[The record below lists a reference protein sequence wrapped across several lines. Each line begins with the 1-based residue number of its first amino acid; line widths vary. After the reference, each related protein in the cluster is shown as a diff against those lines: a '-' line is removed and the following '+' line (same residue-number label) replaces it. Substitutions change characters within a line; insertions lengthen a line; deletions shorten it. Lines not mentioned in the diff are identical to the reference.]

1 MMKMKTGLFTCLITL
16 LVLTTARAQ
25 ESAKLTEV
33 KFSLIHAQSER
44 IEETM
49 PVAPKLRK
57 SLETLFGYE
66 KYRIMGEARSELP
79 EGKPVTFQPHPKFFI
94 KLSRTPKKPNC
105 YDFELIQND
114 ESLVKG
120 KYIPKKKVPLII
132 RGPFYDQGNLVLV
145 IESEFKAK

>member
-1 MMKMKTGLFTCLITL
+1 MMKTGLLTCLIAL
-16 LVLTTARAQ
+16 LLFT
-25 ESAKLTEV
+25 SAHAEEGKKLREV

-57 SLETLFGYE
+57 SLETLFGYD
-66 KYRIMGEARSELP
+66 KYRILGEARSELP
-79 EGKPVTFQPHPKFFI
+79 QGKPVTFQPHPLFFI
-94 KLSRTPKKPNC
+94 KLSRTPEKLNC

-120 KYIPKKKVPLII
+120 KYVPKKEVPLII

-145 IESEFKAK
+145 IESEFDAK

>member
-1 MMKMKTGLFTCLITL
+1 MKTGLLTCLITL
-16 LVLTTARAQ
+16 LLLTSVYAQ
-25 ESAKLTEV
+25 DVEKFREV

-57 SLETLFGYE
+57 SLETLFGYD

-79 EGKPVTFQPHPKFFI
+79 EGKPVVFQPHPLFFI
-94 KLSRTPKKPNC
+94 KLSRTPDKPNC
-105 YDFELIQND
+105 YDFELMRKD

-120 KYIPKKKVPLII
+120 KYIPKKEVPLII

-145 IESEFKAK
+145 IESEFSAE